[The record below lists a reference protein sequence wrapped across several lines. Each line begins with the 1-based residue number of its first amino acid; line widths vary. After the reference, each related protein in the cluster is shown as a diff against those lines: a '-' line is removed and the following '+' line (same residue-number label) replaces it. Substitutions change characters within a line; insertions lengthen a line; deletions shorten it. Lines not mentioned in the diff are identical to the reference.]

1 MSNTKSI
8 AIVGVGGQGT
18 VLTSDILIEGLV
30 DLGFDVKKTE
40 QHGLS
45 QQGGSVNC
53 MVKYGDAVYA
63 PIIADGEA
71 DVVVAF
77 EKIEALRWLKLLKA
91 GGTLIV
97 NDNEILPIPVKMGKA
112 SYPHDAI
119 EQLQQTVEHVCPVRA
134 TELAQQLGTIRVAS
148 IILLGA
154 LVKKLGLEQYDW
166 TGKTIIPFATS
177 GGSGM
182 GKTNQE
188 LAPSCPGALLKEGR
202 VLSPY
207 SSKQALEAWANAL

>member
-45 QQGGSVNC
+45 QRGGSVNC

-91 GGTLIV
+91 GGILIV
-97 NDNEILPIPVKMGKA
+97 TADLKLFGGAGHDGHMIGA
-112 SYPHDAI
+112 SAVGGV
-119 EQLQQTVEHVCPVRA
+119 LFAV
-134 TELAQQLGTIRVAS
+134 
-148 IILLGA
+148 
-154 LVKKLGLEQYDW
+154 LVL
-166 TGKTIIPFATS
+166 
-177 GGSGM
+177 
-182 GKTNQE
+182 
-188 LAPSCPGALLKEGR
+188 
-202 VLSPY
+202 
-207 SSKQALEAWANAL
+207 

>member
-1 MSNTKSI
+1 
-8 AIVGVGGQGT
+8 
-18 VLTSDILIEGLV
+18 
-30 DLGFDVKKTE
+30 
-40 QHGLS
+40 
-45 QQGGSVNC
+45 

-119 EQLQQTVEHVCPVRA
+119 EQLRQTVEHVCPIRA

-166 TGKTIIPFATS
+166 TALICRKVPAKFLEANLKAYQVGLQSVSPALSLLIPHIFFLIFPIPCKCAP
-177 GGSGM
+177 GPPRRVRICAAKFYM
-182 GKTNQE
+182 GKCWNFH
-188 LAPSCPGALLKEGR
+188 PDM
-202 VLSPY
+202 V
-207 SSKQALEAWANAL
+207 

>member
-45 QQGGSVNC
+45 QRGGSVNC

-71 DVVVAF
+71 EVAF

-91 GGTLIV
+91 GGILIV

-119 EQLQQTVEHVCPVRA
+119 EQLQQTVKHVCPVRA

-148 IILLGA
+148 ILLGA

-166 TGKTIIPFATS
+166 T
-177 GGSGM
+177 
-182 GKTNQE
+182 
-188 LAPSCPGALLKEGR
+188 ALIRRK
-202 VLSPY
+202 VPA
-207 SSKQALEAWANAL
+207 KFLEANLKAYQVGLQSV

>member
-8 AIVGVGGQGT
+8 AIVGVGGQRT

-45 QQGGSVNC
+45 QRGGSVNC

-91 GGTLIV
+91 GGILIV

-119 EQLQQTVEHVCPVRA
+119 EQLQQTVKHVCPVRA

-148 IILLGA
+148 ILLGA

-166 TGKTIIPFATS
+166 T
-177 GGSGM
+177 
-182 GKTNQE
+182 
-188 LAPSCPGALLKEGR
+188 ALIRRK
-202 VLSPY
+202 VPA
-207 SSKQALEAWANAL
+207 KFLEANLKAYQVGLQSV

>member
-45 QQGGSVNC
+45 QRGGSVNC

-63 PIIADGEA
+63 LIIADGEA

-91 GGTLIV
+91 GGILIV

-119 EQLQQTVEHVCPVRA
+119 EQLQQTVKHVCPVRA

-148 IILLGA
+148 ILLGA

-166 TGKTIIPFATS
+166 T
-177 GGSGM
+177 
-182 GKTNQE
+182 
-188 LAPSCPGALLKEGR
+188 ALIRRK
-202 VLSPY
+202 VPA
-207 SSKQALEAWANAL
+207 KFLEANLKAYQVGLQSV

>member
-45 QQGGSVNC
+45 QRGGSVNC

-112 SYPHDAI
+112 AYPHDAV
-119 EQLQQTVEHVCPVRA
+119 EQMERTVEHVCPVHA
-134 TELAQQLGTIRVAS
+134 TELAQQLGTVRVAS

-154 LVKKLGLEQYDW
+154 LVKKLGLEHYDW
-166 TGKTIIPFATS
+166 T
-177 GGSGM
+177 
-182 GKTNQE
+182 E
-188 LAPSCPGALLKEGR
+188 LIRRKVPAKF
-202 VLSPY
+202 
-207 SSKQALEAWANAL
+207 LEANLKAYQVGLQSV

>member
-1 MSNTKSI
+1 MSNVKS
-8 AIVGVGGQGT
+8 ALLVGVGGQGT

-45 QQGGSVNC
+45 QRGGSVNC

-91 GGTLIV
+91 GGILIV

-119 EQLQQTVEHVCPVRA
+119 EQLQQTVKHVCPVRA

-148 IILLGA
+148 ILLGA

-166 TGKTIIPFATS
+166 T
-177 GGSGM
+177 
-182 GKTNQE
+182 
-188 LAPSCPGALLKEGR
+188 ALIRRK
-202 VLSPY
+202 VPA
-207 SSKQALEAWANAL
+207 KFLEANLKAYQVGLQSV

>member
-1 MSNTKSI
+1 MSNTRSI

-45 QQGGSVNC
+45 QRGGSVNC

-77 EKIEALRWLKLLKA
+77 EKIEALLVEHEATQVRFRPLTEREIDLYIQTGEPMDKA
-91 GGTLIV
+91 G
-97 NDNEILPIPVKMGKA
+97 
-112 SYPHDAI
+112 SYGI
-119 EQLQQTVEHVCPVRA
+119 Q
-134 TELAQQLGTIRVAS
+134 G
-148 IILLGA
+148 
-154 LVKKLGLEQYDW
+154 Y
-166 TGKTIIPFATS
+166 
-177 GGSGM
+177 
-182 GKTNQE
+182 
-188 LAPSCPGALLKEGR
+188 GALLVEGIRGDYFNVVGLPICRLGRMLAQVGEDALTRCAETCVEKER
-202 VLSPY
+202 
-207 SSKQALEAWANAL
+207 

>member
-45 QQGGSVNC
+45 QRGGSVNC

-91 GGTLIV
+91 GGVFLCSG
-97 NDNEILPIPVKMGKA
+97 ILAEREDEVRQ
-112 SYPHDAI
+112 AI
-119 EQLQQTVEHVCPVRA
+119 EAAGLHVIAAGHTDEWCCL
-134 TELAQQLGTIRVAS
+134 LAQ
-148 IILLGA
+148 
-154 LVKKLGLEQYDW
+154 
-166 TGKTIIPFATS
+166 
-177 GGSGM
+177 
-182 GKTNQE
+182 
-188 LAPSCPGALLKEGR
+188 
-202 VLSPY
+202 
-207 SSKQALEAWANAL
+207 

>member
-1 MSNTKSI
+1 MSNTRSI

-30 DLGFDVKKTE
+30 
-40 QHGLS
+40 GLS
-45 QQGGSVNC
+45 QRGGSVNC
-53 MVKYGDAVYA
+53 MVKYGQAVYA

-119 EQLQQTVEHVCPVRA
+119 EQL
-134 TELAQQLGTIRVAS
+134 
-148 IILLGA
+148 
-154 LVKKLGLEQYDW
+154 
-166 TGKTIIPFATS
+166 
-177 GGSGM
+177 
-182 GKTNQE
+182 
-188 LAPSCPGALLKEGR
+188 
-202 VLSPY
+202 
-207 SSKQALEAWANAL
+207 

>member
-45 QQGGSVNC
+45 QRGVSVNC

-91 GGTLIV
+91 GGILIV

-119 EQLQQTVEHVCPVRA
+119 EQLQQTVKHVCPVRA

-148 IILLGA
+148 ILLGA

-166 TGKTIIPFATS
+166 T
-177 GGSGM
+177 
-182 GKTNQE
+182 
-188 LAPSCPGALLKEGR
+188 ALIRRK
-202 VLSPY
+202 VPA
-207 SSKQALEAWANAL
+207 KFLEANLKAYQVGLQSV

>member
-1 MSNTKSI
+1 MSNTRSI

-45 QQGGSVNC
+45 QQDGSVNC
-53 MVKYGDAVYA
+53 MVKYG
-63 PIIADGEA
+63 

-119 EQLQQTVEHVCPVRA
+119 EQL
-134 TELAQQLGTIRVAS
+134 
-148 IILLGA
+148 
-154 LVKKLGLEQYDW
+154 
-166 TGKTIIPFATS
+166 
-177 GGSGM
+177 
-182 GKTNQE
+182 
-188 LAPSCPGALLKEGR
+188 
-202 VLSPY
+202 
-207 SSKQALEAWANAL
+207 

>member
-45 QQGGSVNC
+45 QRGGSVNC

-91 GGTLIV
+91 GGILIV

-119 EQLQQTVEHVCPVRA
+119 EQLQQTVKHVPRP
-134 TELAQQLGTIRVAS
+134 GH
-148 IILLGA
+148 GA
-154 LVKKLGLEQYDW
+154 GW
-166 TGKTIIPFATS
+166 PSSWAPSAGS
-177 GGSGM
+177 GGRGGSSM
-182 GKTNQE
+182 GGPPCRERGGGK
-188 LAPSCPGALLKEGR
+188 SPGAT
-202 VLSPY
+202 
-207 SSKQALEAWANAL
+207 

>member
-45 QQGGSVNC
+45 QRGGSVNC

-97 NDNEILPIPVKMGKA
+97 KMGKA

-119 EQLQQTVEHVCPVRA
+119 EQLQQTVEHVCPIRA

-166 TGKTIIPFATS
+166 T
-177 GGSGM
+177 
-182 GKTNQE
+182 
-188 LAPSCPGALLKEGR
+188 ALIRRK
-202 VLSPY
+202 VPA
-207 SSKQALEAWANAL
+207 KFLEANLKAYQVGLQSV

>member
-45 QQGGSVNC
+45 QRGGSVNC

-91 GGTLIV
+91 GGILIV

-119 EQLQQTVEHVCPVRA
+119 EQLQQTVKHVCPVRA

-148 IILLGA
+148 ILLGA

-166 TGKTIIPFATS
+166 T
-177 GGSGM
+177 
-182 GKTNQE
+182 
-188 LAPSCPGALLKEGR
+188 ALICRK
-202 VLSPY
+202 VPA
-207 SSKQALEAWANAL
+207 KFLEANLKAYQVGLQSV

>member
-1 MSNTKSI
+1 
-8 AIVGVGGQGT
+8 
-18 VLTSDILIEGLV
+18 
-30 DLGFDVKKTE
+30 
-40 QHGLS
+40 
-45 QQGGSVNC
+45 

-91 GGTLIV
+91 SGILIV

-119 EQLQQTVEHVCPVRA
+119 EQLQQTVKHVCPVRA

-148 IILLGA
+148 ILLGA

-166 TGKTIIPFATS
+166 T
-177 GGSGM
+177 
-182 GKTNQE
+182 
-188 LAPSCPGALLKEGR
+188 ALIRRK
-202 VLSPY
+202 VPA
-207 SSKQALEAWANAL
+207 KFLEANLKAYQVGLQSV